1 MSWAIIPV
9 GPPYSTGI
17 DKKHIHE
24 LDGLA
29 KKSLFQHAKPAPQQ
43 EHNKAS
49 DILSRLEGLSP
60 SLAKDF
66 KYRDDSMDDIPFRLL
81 NPHAERLVPEESY
94 VAVSYCWAK
103 NITQVTP
110 EGGMVQQNLT
120 STHQDTSDTI
130 DHPLPFSPLL
140 YQALLSECNS
150 PREGIWIDNVC
161 INQQDPSEKAKA
173 INAMHLVYES
183 ARSTIAVLDDIEIS
197 RAEYEIFQTYLPIYE
212 SSVDK
217 SLHYVHTSEAMAQIK
232 VVQDFAVKL
241 LQARWFSRAW
251 CNHEARLSHNLTLLI
266 RCDLPDQP
274 SVVRLTNA
282 VIPFLVLTGLKSA
295 VLEQRVPPYASRAI
309 RVLLYFSRTA
319 ESPRDHINSLMGTFS
334 DVFTLGAGGNP
345 ALPEDKRELDGNLD
359 KLHIAVNTTGIG
371 LSYIRAAHICD
382 EKILPTMD
390 ECCRKFTLL
399 ALAARDPM
407 ALCTSGRLMCSS
419 GGVRSWLNW
428 PSALDIDG
436 LYRSPRLL
444 SDSAVRAI
452 SLDTSPTAEYISLDL
467 MILDNQN
474 DRRGP
479 SEIFLQRAQDVL
491 EVCTEQGME
500 ISSLP
505 TGYMDHGRGFS
516 NPNTSEEFDRGQ
528 AKKNLHLRCL
538 ACVVECGSYWAKCVV
553 ENFDDGF
560 CDINV
565 LKTGVEALTD
575 DNFLSFIQQGESHS
589 TLKTVLHFVGEIIR
603 KAVPWNT
610 TEHSWMMWQPR
621 LIRSVGHEAGGCGT
635 LLIFD
640 HPELQLLTAVPTSL
654 AHAQFERFFCGWSIV
669 SLSDPSFQGDE
680 YVRIETLR
688 GYTGSAYCLIAKTRV
703 YGRIDLND
711 ECLTYGTISKGAR
724 VYGLPSRKE

>member
-9 GPPYSTGI
+9 GPPYPTGI

-29 KKSLFQHAKPAPQQ
+29 KKSIFQHAKPAPQQ

-94 VAVSYCWAK
+94 IAVSYCWAK
-103 NITQVTP
+103 NTSQVTS
-110 EGGMVQQNLT
+110 EGGMVQQTLT
-120 STHQDTSDTI
+120 STHQETSDTI

-150 PREGIWIDNVC
+150 PREGIWIDDVC
-161 INQQDPSEKAKA
+161 INQQDLSEKAKA

-217 SLHYVHTSEAMAQIK
+217 SLHYVEPSEDMAQIT

-251 CNHEARLSHNLTLLI
+251 CNHEVRLSHNLTFLI
-266 RCDLPDQP
+266 RCDLPAQP
-274 SVVRLTNA
+274 SIIRLTNA
-282 VIPFLVLTGLKSA
+282 IIPFLVLTGFKSGPI
-295 VLEQRVPPYASRAI
+295 LEHRVPPYATRAV
-309 RVLLYFSRTA
+309 RVLLYFARDF

-345 ALPEDKRELDGNLD
+345 ALPEDKRELDRNLD
-359 KLHIAVNTTGIG
+359 KLHIAINTKGIG

-390 ECCRKFTLL
+390 ECCRKFTIL

-407 ALCTSGRLMCSS
+407 ALCTSGKLICSS

-428 PSALDIDG
+428 PMDLDIGG

-444 SDSAVRAI
+444 SDSAIRAM

-474 DRRGP
+474 DKRGP

-491 EVCTEQGME
+491 E
-500 ISSLP
+500 
-505 TGYMDHGRGFS
+505 
-516 NPNTSEEFDRGQ
+516 
-528 AKKNLHLRCL
+528 
-538 ACVVECGSYWAKCVV
+538 AC
-553 ENFDDGF
+553 
-560 CDINV
+560 
-565 LKTGVEALTD
+565 
-575 DNFLSFIQQGESHS
+575 
-589 TLKTVLHFVGEIIR
+589 
-603 KAVPWNT
+603 
-610 TEHSWMMWQPR
+610 
-621 LIRSVGHEAGGCGT
+621 
-635 LLIFD
+635 
-640 HPELQLLTAVPTSL
+640 
-654 AHAQFERFFCGWSIV
+654 
-669 SLSDPSFQGDE
+669 
-680 YVRIETLR
+680 
-688 GYTGSAYCLIAKTRV
+688 
-703 YGRIDLND
+703 
-711 ECLTYGTISKGAR
+711 
-724 VYGLPSRKE
+724 KE